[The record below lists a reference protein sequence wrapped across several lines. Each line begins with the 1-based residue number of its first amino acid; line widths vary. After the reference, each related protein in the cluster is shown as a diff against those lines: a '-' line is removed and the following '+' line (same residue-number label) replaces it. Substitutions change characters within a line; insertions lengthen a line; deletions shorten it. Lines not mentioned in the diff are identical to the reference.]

1 MRNGEVAREI
11 LEHGGAG
18 RIDRVRGEESF
29 VGLRLRLGLELG
41 GDDVEYAVEMP
52 VDGEPLHHLVG
63 VLAGAVGQDQL
74 AAPELLDRGPERRV
88 GLERRMVDRM
98 HELQEIV
105 RMQSVLRHQPAQRGA
120 IAPVIILLHP
130 ERLLGA
136 DLEKIADEIPD
147 SCIDLLPQIQVMWV
161 QRVVEIEHPGLD
173 PSKSARGLRLSG
185 SGHHA
190 LSVVGPARS
199 HRGQAAALYG
209 SWNRTIVPLPSIL
222 AKPVEARPLPRQS
235 A

>member
-52 VDGEPLHHLVG
+52 MNGEPLHHLVG

-74 AAPELLDRGPERRV
+74 AAAELLDRGAQRRV
-88 GLERRMVDRM
+88 RLQRRMVDRM

-105 RMQSVLRHQPAQRGA
+105 RMQPVLGHQPAQRGA
-120 IAPVIILLHP
+120 VAPVIIFLDP
-130 ERLLGA
+130 ERLLGT
-136 DLEKIADEIPD
+136 DLEKIRDEIPD
-147 SCIDLLPQIQVMWV
+147 AGIDLLPQIQVMRV
-161 QRVVEIEHPGLD
+161 ERVVEIEHPGLD
-173 PSKSARGLRLSG
+173 LRESADWTCRQAGVPHG
-185 SGHHA
+185 S
-190 LSVVGPARS
+190 
-199 HRGQAAALYG
+199 
-209 SWNRTIVPLPSIL
+209 
-222 AKPVEARPLPRQS
+222 
-235 A
+235 